1 MLVSVIIP
9 VYNVERYL
17 ARCLDS
23 VVSQSLQ
30 DIEIICIDDCS
41 TDGSLSVLQEYQ
53 KRYEC
58 IHILENN
65 ENQGPSVARN
75 KGIDASKGKYV
86 FFLDSDDWI
95 ADNALEE
102 LTETAEKNVLDIV
115 YFDSEMRFEDA
126 SAKKSLSGYKSK
138 RTGRYEGV
146 VSGKELL
153 DAFSRENDYLLIS
166 CGALYRRKL
175 LEENSLKFYTGI
187 LHEDNLFFIQAIL
200 LAKRVQC
207 LNKVYYYYFRSMD
220 TRSGKGNSIINLWSM
235 VIIYSEIFRFLLK
248 NNIEI
253 SDGIYQYNKR
263 IFSSV
268 TYLFRTV
275 VNSRVEL
282 ENLKFETLRQRNV
295 FLSLLA
301 SFEPQQCR
309 QLYLDDIAEMRKYSH
324 LIVYG
329 AGVIARR
336 VVKMLIDYSLDN
348 FHIAVT
354 KPESREQYIGG
365 CEVKS
370 IETFLEWRDN
380 SIVLVAVSA
389 KYQNE
394 ILENLRSLGF
404 SNYFCISDLN

>member
-1 MLVSVIIP
+1 M
-9 VYNVERYL
+9 
-17 ARCLDS
+17 
-23 VVSQSLQ
+23 
-30 DIEIICIDDCS
+30 
-41 TDGSLSVLQEYQ
+41 
-53 KRYEC
+53 
-58 IHILENN
+58 
-65 ENQGPSVARN
+65 
-75 KGIDASKGKYV
+75 
-86 FFLDSDDWI
+86 
-95 ADNALEE
+95 
-102 LTETAEKNVLDIV
+102 
-115 YFDSEMRFEDA
+115 
-126 SAKKSLSGYKSK
+126 
-138 RTGRYEGV
+138 
-146 VSGKELL
+146 
-153 DAFSRENDYLLIS
+153 
-166 CGALYRRKL
+166 
-175 LEENSLKFYTGI
+175 
-187 LHEDNLFFIQAIL
+187 
-200 LAKRVQC
+200 
-207 LNKVYYYYFRSMD
+207 
-220 TRSGKGNSIINLWSM
+220 
-235 VIIYSEIFRFLLK
+235 
-248 NNIEI
+248 
-253 SDGIYQYNKR
+253 
-263 IFSSV
+263 
-268 TYLFRTV
+268 
-275 VNSRVEL
+275 
-282 ENLKFETLRQRNV
+282 